1 MFRPPFIYYPPVPR
15 IRAQFIGGGLKILKD
30 LVASPTGVSNSNTI
44 CLDKN
49 PVLFDTA
56 PSLRNNLDIF
66 TIPQRISAYLYFVNI
81 NK

>member
-1 MFRPPFIYYPPVPR
+1 MFRPPFTIRLPR
-15 IRAQFIGGGLKILKD
+15 IRAKFIGGGLKILKD
-30 LVASPTGVSNSNTI
+30 LVASTTGVSNGNTI

-56 PSLRNNLDIF
+56 PSLRNIDIF
-66 TIPQRISAYLYFVNI
+66 TIPQRIAAYLYFVNI